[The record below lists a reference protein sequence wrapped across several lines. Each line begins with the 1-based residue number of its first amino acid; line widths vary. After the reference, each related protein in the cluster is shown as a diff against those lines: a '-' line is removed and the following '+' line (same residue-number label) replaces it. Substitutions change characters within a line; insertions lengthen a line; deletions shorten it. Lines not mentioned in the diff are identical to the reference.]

1 MKKFLMLLISFFMF
15 ISFTKADY
23 ISCNLQ
29 KAVNNNTEYSKGD
42 TIEVNV
48 ITDFYSEDGILN
60 KADIQI
66 YYNPYVFELL
76 PDYNDESVYIE
87 DGYKIT
93 NFNTYSSIIDFSIQ
107 NVTGKNM
114 YVNGGDI
121 LISKLKFKVKDTAPN
136 GYASIELI
144 GNNSNF
150 YVKGDNESFPCNN
163 SKLYYNIVDNAKINI
178 DSTLSGIFLYTD
190 KEIFIDMKPNVTT
203 YNIDVDYKNVTYY
216 PYCSSSECE
225 FTFNPKNADESSHV
239 LKEGK
244 NVIKIINDVD
254 GVKTTYTLNINYAK
268 KTEDVQYKFPSLKRL
283 TVENFKFLEE
293 FKESVYTYHLVVPST
308 VDSLLIDY
316 DADNDVNVEIVGN
329 ENFVT
334 GENIVRIKT
343 NNDYDEGNYYIVV
356 TKTEKEEDTKIPD
369 IKEDDE
375 KKDEVVKK
383 TNNKY
388 ILIGLFSILIVLSYI
403 LYDIFYNRKKKLK
416 EESITDDVG
425 TNEETDNEENDVDE
439 TNDKE

>member
-29 KAVNNNTEYSKGD
+29 KGVNNNTEYSKGD

-48 ITDFYSEDGILN
+48 ITDFYSEYGILD
-60 KADIQI
+60 KANIQI

-76 PDYNDESVYIE
+76 PAYNDENVYIE

-107 NVTGKNM
+107 NITGKNM
-114 YVNGGDI
+114 YVNGGNI
-121 LISKLKFKVKDTAPN
+121 LISKLKFKVKDSAPN
-136 GYASIELI
+136 GRASIELI
-144 GNNSNF
+144 GENSEF
-150 YVKGDNESFPCNN
+150 YVKSSEEEFPCNN
-163 SKLYYNIVDNAKINI
+163 SKLYYNIVGNAKINI
-178 DSTLSGIFLYTD
+178 DSTLSGMSLYTD
-190 KEIFIDMKPNVTT
+190 KEIFIDIKPNVTT
-203 YNIDVDYKNVTYY
+203 YSIDTHQESISFY

-225 FTFNPKNADESSHV
+225 TTFNPTNAEANYK

-244 NVIKIINDVD
+244 NVIQIINDVD

-268 KTEDVQYKFPSLKRL
+268 KTEDVQYKFPSLKKL

-293 FKESVYTYHLVVPST
+293 FKEDVYTYHLVVPST

-316 DADNDVNVEIVGN
+316 DADNDVNVEIIGN

-356 TKTEKEEDTKIPD
+356 NKTEKEEDSKLPVIDEPTNDD
-369 IKEDDE
+369 IKET
-375 KKDEVVKK
+375 KN

-388 ILIGLFSILIVLSYI
+388 ILIGVFSILIVVSYI
-403 LYDIFYNRKKKLK
+403 LYDIYNNKKKSQ
-416 EESITDDVG
+416 EENNDEIKNDTEENN
-425 TNEETDNEENDVDE
+425 TNESNNNEE
-439 TNDKE
+439 

>member
-29 KAVNNNTEYSKGD
+29 KGVNNNTEYSKGD

-48 ITDFYSEDGILN
+48 ITDFYSEDGILD

-76 PDYNDESVYIE
+76 PAYNDENVYIE

-107 NVTGKNM
+107 NITGKNM
-114 YVNGGDI
+114 YVNGGNI
-121 LISKLKFKVKDTAPN
+121 LISKLKFKVKDSAPN
-136 GYASIELI
+136 GRASIELI
-144 GNNSNF
+144 GDNSEF
-150 YVKGDNESFPCNN
+150 YVKSSEEEFPCNN
-163 SKLYYNIVDNAKINI
+163 SKLYYNIVGNAKINI
-178 DSTLSGIFLYTD
+178 DSTLSGMFLYTD
-190 KEIFIDMKPNVTT
+190 KEIFIDIKPNVTT
-203 YNIDVDYKNVTYY
+203 YSIDTHQETISFY

-225 FTFNPKNADESSHV
+225 TTFNPTNAEANYK

-244 NVIKIINDVD
+244 NVIQIINDVD

-268 KTEDVQYKFPSLKRL
+268 KTEDVQYKFPSLKKL

-293 FKESVYTYHLVVPST
+293 FKEDVYTYHLVVPST

-316 DADNDVNVEIVGN
+316 DADNDVNVEIIGN

-356 TKTEKEEDTKIPD
+356 TKTEKEEDSKLPVIDEPTNDD
-369 IKEDDE
+369 IKET
-375 KKDEVVKK
+375 KN

-388 ILIGLFSILIVLSYI
+388 ILIGVFSILIVVSYI
-403 LYDIFYNRKKKLK
+403 LYDIYNNKKKSQ
-416 EESITDDVG
+416 EENNDKIKNDTEENN
-425 TNEETDNEENDVDE
+425 TNESNNNEE
-439 TNDKE
+439 

>member
-29 KAVNNNTEYSKGD
+29 KGVNNNTEYSKGD

-48 ITDFYSEDGILN
+48 ITDFYSEYGILD
-60 KADIQI
+60 KANIQI
-66 YYNPYVFELL
+66 YYNPYVFDLL
-76 PDYNDESVYIE
+76 PAYNDENVYIE

-107 NVTGKNM
+107 NITGKNM
-114 YVNGGDI
+114 YVNGGNI
-121 LISKLKFKVKDTAPN
+121 LISKLKFKVKDSAPN
-136 GYASIELI
+136 GRASIELI
-144 GNNSNF
+144 GDNSEF
-150 YVKGDNESFPCNN
+150 YVKSSEEEFPCNN
-163 SKLYYNIVDNAKINI
+163 SKLYYNIVGNAKINI
-178 DSTLSGIFLYTD
+178 DSTLSGMFLYTD
-190 KEIFIDMKPNVTT
+190 KEIFIDIKPNVTT
-203 YNIDVDYKNVTYY
+203 YSIDTHQETISFY

-225 FTFNPKNADESSHV
+225 TTFNPTNAEV
-239 LKEGK
+239 NYKLKEGK
-244 NVIKIINDVD
+244 NVIQIINDVD
-254 GVKTTYTLNINYAK
+254 GAKTTYTLNINYAK
-268 KTEDVQYKFPSLKRL
+268 KTEDVQYKFPSLKKL

-293 FKESVYTYHLVVPST
+293 FKEDVYTYHLVVPST

-316 DADNDVNVEIVGN
+316 DADNDVNVEIIGN

-356 TKTEKEEDTKIPD
+356 NKTEKEEDSKLPVIDEPTNDD
-369 IKEDDE
+369 IKET
-375 KKDEVVKK
+375 KN

-388 ILIGLFSILIVLSYI
+388 ILIGVFSILIVVSYI
-403 LYDIFYNRKKKLK
+403 LYDIYNNKKKSQ
-416 EESITDDVG
+416 EENNDEIKNDTEENN
-425 TNEETDNEENDVDE
+425 TNESNNNEE
-439 TNDKE
+439 

>member
-15 ISFTKADY
+15 ISLTKADY
-23 ISCNLQ
+23 VSCNLQ
-29 KAVNNNTEYSKGD
+29 KGVNNNTEYSKGD
-42 TIEVNV
+42 TVEVNV

-76 PDYNDESVYIE
+76 PAYNDESVYIE

-114 YVNGGDI
+114 YVNGGNI
-121 LISKLKFKVKDTAPN
+121 LISKLKFKVKDTAPS

-144 GNNSNF
+144 GNNSEF
-150 YVKGDNESFPCNN
+150 YVKNSEEEFPCNN
-163 SKLYYNIVDNAKINI
+163 SKLYYNIVDNAKVNI

-203 YNIDVDYKNVTYY
+203 YNIDVDYENVTYY
-216 PYCSSSECE
+216 PFCSSSECE

-316 DADNDVNVEIVGN
+316 DADNDVNVKIIGN
-329 ENFVT
+329 ENFKT
-334 GENIVRIKT
+334 GENIVRIST
-343 NNDYDEGNYYIVV
+343 ENDLGEQSYYIFV
-356 TKTEKEEDTKIPD
+356 TKAEKEDDSKLPVIDEPKDDD
-369 IKEDDE
+369 IKET
-375 KKDEVVKK
+375 KN

-388 ILIGLFSILIVLSYI
+388 ILIGVFSILIVVSYI
-403 LYDIFYNRKKKLK
+403 LYDIYNNKKKLQEK
-416 EESITDDVG
+416 NNEEIKNDTEENN
-425 TNEETDNEENDVDE
+425 TNESNNSEE
-439 TNDKE
+439 

>member
-1 MKKFLMLLISFFMF
+1 MF

-29 KAVNNNTEYSKGD
+29 KGVNNNTEYSKGD

-48 ITDFYSEDGILN
+48 ITDFYSEDGILD
-60 KADIQI
+60 KANVQI

-76 PDYNDESVYIE
+76 PAYNDENVYIE

-107 NVTGKNM
+107 NITGKNM
-114 YVNGGDI
+114 YVNGGNI
-121 LISKLKFKVKDTAPN
+121 LISKLKFKVKDSAPN
-136 GYASIELI
+136 GRASIELI
-144 GNNSNF
+144 GDNSEF
-150 YVKGDNESFPCNN
+150 YVKSSEEEFPCNN
-163 SKLYYNIVDNAKINI
+163 SKLYYNIVGNAKINI
-178 DSTLSGIFLYTD
+178 DSTLSGMSLYTD

-203 YNIDVDYKNVTYY
+203 YSIDTHQESISFY

-225 FTFNPKNADESSHV
+225 TTFNPTNAEV
-239 LKEGK
+239 NYKLKEGK
-244 NVIKIINDVD
+244 NVIQIINDVD
-254 GVKTTYTLNINYAK
+254 GAKTTYTLNINYAK
-268 KTEDVQYKFPSLKRL
+268 KTEDVQYKFPSLKKL

-293 FKESVYTYHLVVPST
+293 FKEDVYTYHLVVPST

-316 DADNDVNVEIVGN
+316 DADNDVNVEIIGN

-356 TKTEKEEDTKIPD
+356 NKTEKEDDSKLPVIDEPTNDD
-369 IKEDDE
+369 IKET
-375 KKDEVVKK
+375 KN

-388 ILIGLFSILIVLSYI
+388 ILIGVFSILIVVSYI
-403 LYDIFYNRKKKLK
+403 LYDIYNNKKKSQ
-416 EESITDDVG
+416 EENNDEIKNDTEENN
-425 TNEETDNEENDVDE
+425 TNESNNNEE
-439 TNDKE
+439 

>member
-29 KAVNNNTEYSKGD
+29 KGVNNNTEYSKGD

-48 ITDFYSEDGILN
+48 ITDFYSEDGILD
-60 KADIQI
+60 KANVQI

-76 PDYNDESVYIE
+76 PAYNDENVYIE

-107 NVTGKNM
+107 NITGKNM
-114 YVNGGDI
+114 YVNGGNI
-121 LISKLKFKVKDTAPN
+121 LISKLKFKVKDSAPN
-136 GYASIELI
+136 GQTSIELI
-144 GNNSNF
+144 GDNSEF
-150 YVKGDNESFPCNN
+150 YVKSSEEEFPCNN
-163 SKLYYNIVDNAKINI
+163 SKLYYNIVGNAKINI
-178 DSTLSGIFLYTD
+178 DSTLSGMSLYTD
-190 KEIFIDMKPNVTT
+190 KEIFIDIKPNVTT
-203 YNIDVDYKNVTYY
+203 YSNDTHQESISFY

-225 FTFNPKNADESSHV
+225 TTFNPTNAEV
-239 LKEGK
+239 NYKLKEGK
-244 NVIKIINDVD
+244 NVIQIINDVD
-254 GVKTTYTLNINYAK
+254 GAKTTYTLNINYAK
-268 KTEDVQYKFPSLKRL
+268 KTEDVQYKFPSLKKL

-293 FKESVYTYHLVVPST
+293 FKEDVYTYHLVVPST

-316 DADNDVNVEIVGN
+316 DADNDVNVEIIGN

-343 NNDYDEGNYYIVV
+343 NNDYDEGNYYIFV
-356 TKTEKEEDTKIPD
+356 TKAEKEEDSKLPVIDEPTDDD
-369 IKEDDE
+369 IKET
-375 KKDEVVKK
+375 KN

-388 ILIGLFSILIVLSYI
+388 ILIGVFSILIVVSYI
-403 LYDIFYNRKKKLK
+403 LYDIYNNKKKSQ
-416 EESITDDVG
+416 EENNDEIKNDTEENN
-425 TNEETDNEENDVDE
+425 TNESNNNEE
-439 TNDKE
+439 

>member
-1 MKKFLMLLISFFMF
+1 MF
-15 ISFTKADY
+15 ISFTKADHV
-23 ISCNLQ
+23 SCNLQ
-29 KAVNNNTEYSKGD
+29 KGVNNNTEYSKGD

-48 ITDFYSEDGILN
+48 ITDFYSEDGILD
-60 KADIQI
+60 KANVQI

-76 PDYNDESVYIE
+76 PDSNDESVYIE

-203 YNIDVDYKNVTYY
+203 YNIDVDYKNITYY

-244 NVIKIINDVD
+244 NVIKIINDVY

-316 DADNDVNVEIVGN
+316 DADNDVNVEIIGN

-343 NNDYDEGNYYIVV
+343 NNDNDEGNYYIVV

-369 IKEDDE
+369 IKEDDK

-403 LYDIFYNRKKKLK
+403 LYDIFYSRKKKLK
-416 EESITDDVG
+416 EESTTDDVS
-425 TNEETDNEENDVDE
+425 TNEDTDNEENDVDE

>member
-1 MKKFLMLLISFFMF
+1 MF

-29 KAVNNNTEYSKGD
+29 KEVNNNTEYSKGD

-48 ITDFYSEDGILN
+48 ITDFYSEDGILD
-60 KADIQI
+60 KANVQI

-76 PDYNDESVYIE
+76 PAYNDENVYIE

-107 NVTGKNM
+107 NITGKNM
-114 YVNGGDI
+114 YVNGGNI
-121 LISKLKFKVKDTAPN
+121 LISKLKFKVKDSAPN
-136 GYASIELI
+136 GRASIELI
-144 GNNSNF
+144 GENSEF
-150 YVKGDNESFPCNN
+150 YVKSSEEEFPCNN
-163 SKLYYNIVDNAKINI
+163 SKLYYNIVGNAKINI
-178 DSTLSGIFLYTD
+178 DSTLSGMFLYTD
-190 KEIFIDMKPNVTT
+190 KEIFIDIKPNVTT
-203 YNIDVDYKNVTYY
+203 YSIDTHQESISFY

-225 FTFNPKNADESSHV
+225 TTFNPTNAEV
-239 LKEGK
+239 NYKLKEGK
-244 NVIKIINDVD
+244 NIIQIINDVD
-254 GVKTTYTLNINYAK
+254 GAKTTYTLNINYAK
-268 KTEDVQYKFPSLKRL
+268 KTEDVQYKFPSLKKL

-293 FKESVYTYHLVVPST
+293 FKEDVYTYHLVVPST

-316 DADNDVNVEIVGN
+316 DADNDVNVEIIGN

-356 TKTEKEEDTKIPD
+356 TKTEKEEDSKLPVIDEPTDDD
-369 IKEDDE
+369 IKET
-375 KKDEVVKK
+375 KN

-388 ILIGLFSILIVLSYI
+388 ILIGVFSILIVVSYI
-403 LYDIFYNRKKKLK
+403 LYDIYNNKKKSQ
-416 EESITDDVG
+416 EENNDEIKNDTEENN
-425 TNEETDNEENDVDE
+425 TNESNNNEE
-439 TNDKE
+439 

>member
-1 MKKFLMLLISFFMF
+1 MF

-29 KAVNNNTEYSKGD
+29 KGVNNNTEYSKGD

-48 ITDFYSEDGILN
+48 ITDFYSEDGILD
-60 KADIQI
+60 KANIQI

-76 PDYNDESVYIE
+76 PAYNDENVYIE

-107 NVTGKNM
+107 NITGKNM
-114 YVNGGDI
+114 YVNGGNI
-121 LISKLKFKVKDTAPN
+121 LISKLKFKVKDSAPN
-136 GYASIELI
+136 GRASIELI
-144 GNNSNF
+144 GDNSEF
-150 YVKGDNESFPCNN
+150 YVKSSEEEFPCNN
-163 SKLYYNIVDNAKINI
+163 SKLYYNIVGNAKINI
-178 DSTLSGIFLYTD
+178 DSTLSGMSLYTD
-190 KEIFIDMKPNVTT
+190 KEIFIDIKPNVTT
-203 YNIDVDYKNVTYY
+203 YSIDTHQESISFY

-225 FTFNPKNADESSHV
+225 TTFNPTNAEV
-239 LKEGK
+239 NYKLKEGK
-244 NVIKIINDVD
+244 NVIQIINDVD
-254 GVKTTYTLNINYAK
+254 GAKTTYTLNINYAK
-268 KTEDVQYKFPSLKRL
+268 KTEDVQYKFPSLKKL

-293 FKESVYTYHLVVPST
+293 FKEDVYTYHLVVPST

-316 DADNDVNVEIVGN
+316 DADNDVNVEIIGN

-356 TKTEKEEDTKIPD
+356 TKTEKEEDTKIPVIDEPTNDD
-369 IKEDDE
+369 IKET
-375 KKDEVVKK
+375 KN

-388 ILIGLFSILIVLSYI
+388 ILIGVFSILIVVSYI
-403 LYDIFYNRKKKLK
+403 LYDIYNNKKKSQ
-416 EESITDDVG
+416 EENNDEIKNDTEENN
-425 TNEETDNEENDVDE
+425 TNESNNNEE
-439 TNDKE
+439 

>member
-1 MKKFLMLLISFFMF
+1 MF

-29 KAVNNNTEYSKGD
+29 KGVNNNTEYSKGD

-48 ITDFYSEDGILN
+48 ITDFYSEDGILD
-60 KADIQI
+60 KANVQI

-76 PDYNDESVYIE
+76 PAYNDENVYIE

-107 NVTGKNM
+107 NITGKNM
-114 YVNGGDI
+114 YVNGGNI
-121 LISKLKFKVKDTAPN
+121 LISKLKFKVKDSAPN
-136 GYASIELI
+136 GRASIELI
-144 GNNSNF
+144 GENSEF
-150 YVKGDNESFPCNN
+150 YVKSSEEEFPCNN
-163 SKLYYNIVDNAKINI
+163 SKLYYNIVGNAKINI
-178 DSTLSGIFLYTD
+178 DSTLSGMFLYTD
-190 KEIFIDMKPNVTT
+190 KEIFIDIKPNVTT
-203 YNIDVDYKNVTYY
+203 YSIDTHQESISFY

-225 FTFNPKNADESSHV
+225 TTFNPTNAEV
-239 LKEGK
+239 NYKLKEGK
-244 NVIKIINDVD
+244 NVIQIINDVD

-293 FKESVYTYHLVVPST
+293 FKENVYTYHLVVPST

-316 DADNDVNVEIVGN
+316 DADNDVNVEIIGN

-356 TKTEKEEDTKIPD
+356 TKTEKEEDSKLPVIDEPTDDD
-369 IKEDDE
+369 IKET
-375 KKDEVVKK
+375 KN

-388 ILIGLFSILIVLSYI
+388 ILIGVFSILIVVSYI
-403 LYDIFYNRKKKLK
+403 LYDIYNNKKKSQ
-416 EESITDDVG
+416 EENNDEIKNDTEENN
-425 TNEETDNEENDVDE
+425 TNESNNNEE
-439 TNDKE
+439 

>member
-1 MKKFLMLLISFFMF
+1 MKKILMLLISFFMF

-29 KAVNNNTEYSKGD
+29 KVVNNNTEYSKGD

-178 DSTLSGIFLYTD
+178 DSTLS
-190 KEIFIDMKPNVTT
+190 
-203 YNIDVDYKNVTYY
+203 
-216 PYCSSSECE
+216 
-225 FTFNPKNADESSHV
+225 
-239 LKEGK
+239 
-244 NVIKIINDVD
+244 
-254 GVKTTYTLNINYAK
+254 
-268 KTEDVQYKFPSLKRL
+268 
-283 TVENFKFLEE
+283 
-293 FKESVYTYHLVVPST
+293 
-308 VDSLLIDY
+308 
-316 DADNDVNVEIVGN
+316 
-329 ENFVT
+329 
-334 GENIVRIKT
+334 
-343 NNDYDEGNYYIVV
+343 
-356 TKTEKEEDTKIPD
+356 
-369 IKEDDE
+369 
-375 KKDEVVKK
+375 
-383 TNNKY
+383 
-388 ILIGLFSILIVLSYI
+388 
-403 LYDIFYNRKKKLK
+403 
-416 EESITDDVG
+416 
-425 TNEETDNEENDVDE
+425 
-439 TNDKE
+439 

>member
-1 MKKFLMLLISFFMF
+1 MKKFLILLISFFMF

-29 KAVNNNTEYSKGD
+29 KGVNNNTEYSKGD

-48 ITDFYSEDGILN
+48 ITDFYSEDGILD
-60 KADIQI
+60 KANVQI

-76 PDYNDESVYIE
+76 PAYNDENVYIE

-107 NVTGKNM
+107 NITGKNM
-114 YVNGGDI
+114 YVNGGNI
-121 LISKLKFKVKDTAPN
+121 LISKLKFKVKDSAPN
-136 GYASIELI
+136 GRASIELI
-144 GNNSNF
+144 GDNSEF
-150 YVKGDNESFPCNN
+150 YVKSSEEEFPCNN
-163 SKLYYNIVDNAKINI
+163 SKLYYNIVGNAKINI
-178 DSTLSGIFLYTD
+178 DSTLSGMSLYTD

-203 YNIDVDYKNVTYY
+203 YSIDTHQESISFY

-225 FTFNPKNADESSHV
+225 TTFNPTNAEV
-239 LKEGK
+239 NYKLKEGK
-244 NVIKIINDVD
+244 NVIQIINDVD
-254 GVKTTYTLNINYAK
+254 GAKTTYTLNINYAK
-268 KTEDVQYKFPSLKRL
+268 KTEDVQYKFPSLKKL

-293 FKESVYTYHLVVPST
+293 FKEDVYTYHLVVPST

-316 DADNDVNVEIVGN
+316 DADNDVNVEIIGN

-356 TKTEKEEDTKIPD
+356 NKTEKEDDSKLPVIDEPTNDD
-369 IKEDDE
+369 IKET
-375 KKDEVVKK
+375 KN

-388 ILIGLFSILIVLSYI
+388 ILIGVFSILIVVSYI
-403 LYDIFYNRKKKLK
+403 LYDIYNNKKKSQ
-416 EESITDDVG
+416 EENNDEIKNDTEENN
-425 TNEETDNEENDVDE
+425 TNESNNNEE
-439 TNDKE
+439 

>member
-29 KAVNNNTEYSKGD
+29 KGVNNNTEYSKGD

-48 ITDFYSEDGILN
+48 ITDFYSEYGILD
-60 KADIQI
+60 KANVQI

-76 PDYNDESVYIE
+76 PAYNDENVYIE

-107 NVTGKNM
+107 NITGKNM
-114 YVNGGDI
+114 YVNGGNI
-121 LISKLKFKVKDTAPN
+121 LISKLKFKVKDSAPN
-136 GYASIELI
+136 GQTSIELI
-144 GNNSNF
+144 GDNSEF
-150 YVKGDNESFPCNN
+150 YVKSSEEEFPCNN
-163 SKLYYNIVDNAKINI
+163 SKLYYNIVGNAKINI
-178 DSTLSGIFLYTD
+178 DSTLSGMFLYTD
-190 KEIFIDMKPNVTT
+190 KEIFIDIKPNVTT
-203 YNIDVDYKNVTYY
+203 YSNDTHQESISFY

-225 FTFNPKNADESSHV
+225 TTFNPTNAEV
-239 LKEGK
+239 NYKLKEGK
-244 NVIKIINDVD
+244 NVIQIINDVD
-254 GVKTTYTLNINYAK
+254 GAKTTYTLNINYAK
-268 KTEDVQYKFPSLKRL
+268 KTEDVQYKFPSLKKL

-293 FKESVYTYHLVVPST
+293 FKEDVYTYHLVVPST

-316 DADNDVNVEIVGN
+316 DADNDVNVEIIGN

-343 NNDYDEGNYYIVV
+343 NNDYDEGNYYIFV
-356 TKTEKEEDTKIPD
+356 TKAEKEEDSKLPVIDEPTDDD
-369 IKEDDE
+369 IKET
-375 KKDEVVKK
+375 KN

-388 ILIGLFSILIVLSYI
+388 ILIGVFSILIVVSYI
-403 LYDIFYNRKKKLK
+403 LYDIYNNKKKSQ
-416 EESITDDVG
+416 EENNDEIKNDTEENN
-425 TNEETDNEENDVDE
+425 TNESNNNEE
-439 TNDKE
+439 

>member
-29 KAVNNNTEYSKGD
+29 KGVNNNTEYSKGD

-48 ITDFYSEDGILN
+48 ITDFYSEYGILD
-60 KADIQI
+60 KANVQI

-76 PDYNDESVYIE
+76 PVYNDENVYIE

-107 NVTGKNM
+107 NITGKNM
-114 YVNGGDI
+114 YVNGGNI
-121 LISKLKFKVKDTAPN
+121 LISKLKFKVKDSAPN
-136 GYASIELI
+136 GQTSIELI
-144 GNNSNF
+144 GDNSEF
-150 YVKGDNESFPCNN
+150 YVKSSEEEFPCNN
-163 SKLYYNIVDNAKINI
+163 SKLYYNIVGNAKINI
-178 DSTLSGIFLYTD
+178 DSTLSGMSLYTD
-190 KEIFIDMKPNVTT
+190 KEIFIDIKPNVTT
-203 YNIDVDYKNVTYY
+203 YSIDTHQESISFY

-225 FTFNPKNADESSHV
+225 TTFNPTNAEV
-239 LKEGK
+239 NYKLKEGK
-244 NVIKIINDVD
+244 NVIQIINDVD
-254 GVKTTYTLNINYAK
+254 GAKTTYTLNINYAK
-268 KTEDVQYKFPSLKRL
+268 KTEDVQYKFPSLKKL

-293 FKESVYTYHLVVPST
+293 FKEDVYTYHLVVPST

-316 DADNDVNVEIVGN
+316 DADNDVNVEIIGN

-343 NNDYDEGNYYIVV
+343 NNDYDEGNYYIFV
-356 TKTEKEEDTKIPD
+356 TKAEKEEDSKLPVIDEPTDDD
-369 IKEDDE
+369 IKET
-375 KKDEVVKK
+375 KN

-388 ILIGLFSILIVLSYI
+388 ILIGVFSILIVVSYI
-403 LYDIFYNRKKKLK
+403 LYDIYNNKKKSQ
-416 EESITDDVG
+416 EENNDEIKNDTEENN
-425 TNEETDNEENDVDE
+425 TNESNNNEE
-439 TNDKE
+439 

>member
-1 MKKFLMLLISFFMF
+1 MKKILMLLISFFMF

-29 KAVNNNTEYSKGD
+29 KEVNNNTEYSKGD

-48 ITDFYSEDGILN
+48 ITDFYSEDGILD
-60 KADIQI
+60 KASVQI

-76 PDYNDESVYIE
+76 PAYNDENVYIE

-114 YVNGGDI
+114 YVNGGNI
-121 LISKLKFKVKDTAPN
+121 LISKLKFKVKDSAPS
-136 GYASIELI
+136 GQASIELI
-144 GNNSNF
+144 GDNSEF

-163 SKLYYNIVDNAKINI
+163 SKLYYNIIDNAKINI

-190 KEIFIDMKPNVTT
+190 KEMFIDMKPNVTT
-203 YNIDVDYKNVTYY
+203 YNIDVDYEYVTYY

-244 NVIKIINDVD
+244 NVIQIINDVD
-254 GVKTTYTLNINYAK
+254 GVKTTYTLNINYVK
-268 KTEDVQYKFPSLKRL
+268 KTEDVEYKFPSLKKL

-293 FKESVYTYHLVVPST
+293 FKENVYTYHLVVLST

-316 DADNDVNVEIVGN
+316 DADNDVNVEIIGN

-403 LYDIFYNRKKKLK
+403 LYDIFYNKKKKLK
-416 EESITDDVG
+416 EESTTDDVS

>member
-29 KAVNNNTEYSKGD
+29 KEVNNNTEYSKGD

-48 ITDFYSEDGILN
+48 ITDFYSEDGILD
-60 KADIQI
+60 KANVQI

-76 PDYNDESVYIE
+76 PAYNDENVYIE

-107 NVTGKNM
+107 NITGKNM
-114 YVNGGDI
+114 YVNGGNI
-121 LISKLKFKVKDTAPN
+121 LISKLKFKVKDSAPN
-136 GYASIELI
+136 GRASIELI
-144 GNNSNF
+144 GENSEF
-150 YVKGDNESFPCNN
+150 YVKSSEEEFPCNN
-163 SKLYYNIVDNAKINI
+163 SKLYYNIVGNAKINI
-178 DSTLSGIFLYTD
+178 DSTLSGMFLYTD
-190 KEIFIDMKPNVTT
+190 KEIFIDIKPNVTT
-203 YNIDVDYKNVTYY
+203 YSIDTHQESISFY

-225 FTFNPKNADESSHV
+225 TTFNPTNAEV
-239 LKEGK
+239 NYKLKEGK
-244 NVIKIINDVD
+244 NIIQIINDVD
-254 GVKTTYTLNINYAK
+254 GAKTTYTLNINYAK
-268 KTEDVQYKFPSLKRL
+268 KTEDVQYKFPSLKKL

-293 FKESVYTYHLVVPST
+293 FKEDVYTYHLVVPST

-316 DADNDVNVEIVGN
+316 DADNDVNVEIIGN

-356 TKTEKEEDTKIPD
+356 TKTEKEEDSKLPVIDEPTDDD
-369 IKEDDE
+369 IKET
-375 KKDEVVKK
+375 KN

-388 ILIGLFSILIVLSYI
+388 ILIGVFSILIVVSYI
-403 LYDIFYNRKKKLK
+403 LYDIYNNKKKSQ
-416 EESITDDVG
+416 EENNDEIKNDTEENN
-425 TNEETDNEENDVDE
+425 TNESNNNEE
-439 TNDKE
+439 

>member
-1 MKKFLMLLISFFMF
+1 MKKILMLLISFFMF
-15 ISFTKADY
+15 ISFTKADHV
-23 ISCNLQ
+23 SCNLQ
-29 KAVNNNTEYSKGD
+29 KGVNNNTEYSKGD

-48 ITDFYSEDGILN
+48 ITDFYSEDGILD
-60 KADIQI
+60 KANVQI

-76 PDYNDESVYIE
+76 PDSNDESVYIE

-203 YNIDVDYKNVTYY
+203 YNIDVDYKNITYY

-244 NVIKIINDVD
+244 NVIKIINDVY

-316 DADNDVNVEIVGN
+316 DADNDVNVEIIGN

-343 NNDYDEGNYYIVV
+343 NNDNDEGNYYIVV

-369 IKEDDE
+369 IKEDDK

-403 LYDIFYNRKKKLK
+403 LYDIFYSRKKKLK
-416 EESITDDVG
+416 EESTTDDVS
-425 TNEETDNEENDVDE
+425 TNEDTDNEENDVDE

>member
-1 MKKFLMLLISFFMF
+1 MKKFLILLISFFMF

-29 KAVNNNTEYSKGD
+29 KGVNNNTEYSKGD

-48 ITDFYSEDGILN
+48 ITDFYSEDGILD

-76 PDYNDESVYIE
+76 PAYNDENVYIE

-107 NVTGKNM
+107 NITGKNM
-114 YVNGGDI
+114 YVNGGNI
-121 LISKLKFKVKDTAPN
+121 LISKLKFKVKDSAPN
-136 GYASIELI
+136 GRASIELI
-144 GNNSNF
+144 GDNSEF
-150 YVKGDNESFPCNN
+150 YVKSSEEEFPCNN
-163 SKLYYNIVDNAKINI
+163 SKLYYNIVGNAKINI
-178 DSTLSGIFLYTD
+178 DSTLSGMFLYTD
-190 KEIFIDMKPNVTT
+190 KEIFIDIKPNVTT
-203 YNIDVDYKNVTYY
+203 YSIDTHQETISFY

-225 FTFNPKNADESSHV
+225 TTFNPTNAEANYK

-244 NVIKIINDVD
+244 NVIQIINDVD
-254 GVKTTYTLNINYAK
+254 GAKTTYTLNINYAK
-268 KTEDVQYKFPSLKRL
+268 KTEDVQYKFPSLKKL

-293 FKESVYTYHLVVPST
+293 FKEDVYTYHLVVPST

-316 DADNDVNVEIVGN
+316 DADNDVNVEIIGN

-343 NNDYDEGNYYIVV
+343 NNDYDEGNYYIFV
-356 TKTEKEEDTKIPD
+356 TKAEKEEDSKLPVIDEPTDDD
-369 IKEDDE
+369 IKET
-375 KKDEVVKK
+375 KN

-388 ILIGLFSILIVLSYI
+388 ILIGVFSILIVVSYI
-403 LYDIFYNRKKKLK
+403 LYDIYNNKKKSQ
-416 EESITDDVG
+416 EENNDKIKNDTEENN
-425 TNEETDNEENDVDE
+425 TNESNNNEE
-439 TNDKE
+439 

>member
-29 KAVNNNTEYSKGD
+29 KGVNNNTEYSKGD

-48 ITDFYSEDGILN
+48 ITDFYSEDGILD
-60 KADIQI
+60 KANIQI
-66 YYNPYVFELL
+66 YYNPYVFDLL
-76 PDYNDESVYIE
+76 PVYNDENVYIE

-107 NVTGKNM
+107 NITGKNM
-114 YVNGGDI
+114 YVNGGNI
-121 LISKLKFKVKDTAPN
+121 LISKLKFKVKDSAPN
-136 GYASIELI
+136 GQTSIELI
-144 GNNSNF
+144 GDNSEF
-150 YVKGDNESFPCNN
+150 YVKSSEEEFPCNN
-163 SKLYYNIVDNAKINI
+163 SKLYYNIVGNAKINI
-178 DSTLSGIFLYTD
+178 DSTLSGMSLYTD

-203 YNIDVDYKNVTYY
+203 YSIDTHQESISFY

-225 FTFNPKNADESSHV
+225 TTFNPTNAEANYK

-244 NVIKIINDVD
+244 NVIQIINDVD
-254 GVKTTYTLNINYAK
+254 GAKTTYTLNINYAK
-268 KTEDVQYKFPSLKRL
+268 KTEDVQYKFPSLKKL

-293 FKESVYTYHLVVPST
+293 FKEDVYTYHLVVPST

-316 DADNDVNVEIVGN
+316 DADNDVNVEIIGN

-356 TKTEKEEDTKIPD
+356 NKTEKEEDSKLPVIDEPTNDD
-369 IKEDDE
+369 IKET
-375 KKDEVVKK
+375 KN

-388 ILIGLFSILIVLSYI
+388 ILIGVFSILIVVSYI
-403 LYDIFYNRKKKLK
+403 LYDIYNNKKKSQ
-416 EESITDDVG
+416 EENNDEIKNDTEENN
-425 TNEETDNEENDVDE
+425 TNESNNNEE
-439 TNDKE
+439 

>member
-29 KAVNNNTEYSKGD
+29 KGVNNNTEYSKGD

-48 ITDFYSEDGILN
+48 ITDFYSEDGILD
-60 KADIQI
+60 KANVQI

-76 PDYNDESVYIE
+76 QAYNDENVYIE

-107 NVTGKNM
+107 NITGKNM
-114 YVNGGDI
+114 YVNGGNI
-121 LISKLKFKVKDTAPN
+121 LISKLKFKVKDSAPN
-136 GYASIELI
+136 GQTSIELI
-144 GNNSNF
+144 GENSEF
-150 YVKGDNESFPCNN
+150 YVKSSEEEFPCNN
-163 SKLYYNIVDNAKINI
+163 SKLYYNIVGNAKINI
-178 DSTLSGIFLYTD
+178 DSTLSGMSLYTD
-190 KEIFIDMKPNVTT
+190 KEIFIDIKPNVTT
-203 YNIDVDYKNVTYY
+203 YSIDTHQESISFY

-225 FTFNPKNADESSHV
+225 TTFNPTNAEANYK

-244 NVIKIINDVD
+244 NVIQIINDVD
-254 GVKTTYTLNINYAK
+254 GAKTTYTLNINYAK
-268 KTEDVQYKFPSLKRL
+268 KTEDIQYKFPSLKKL

-293 FKESVYTYHLVVPST
+293 FKEDVYTYHLVVPST

-316 DADNDVNVEIVGN
+316 DADNDVNVEIIGN

-343 NNDYDEGNYYIVV
+343 NNDYDEGNYYIFV
-356 TKTEKEEDTKIPD
+356 TKAEKEEDSKLPVIDEPTDDD
-369 IKEDDE
+369 IKET
-375 KKDEVVKK
+375 KN

-388 ILIGLFSILIVLSYI
+388 ILIGVFSILIVVSYI
-403 LYDIFYNRKKKLK
+403 LYDIYNNKKKSQ
-416 EESITDDVG
+416 EENNDKIKNDTEENN
-425 TNEETDNEENDVDE
+425 TNESNNNEE
-439 TNDKE
+439 

>member
-29 KAVNNNTEYSKGD
+29 KGVNNNTEYSKGD

-48 ITDFYSEDGILN
+48 ITDFYSEDGILD
-60 KADIQI
+60 KANVQI

-76 PDYNDESVYIE
+76 PAYNDENVYIE

-107 NVTGKNM
+107 NITGKNM
-114 YVNGGDI
+114 YVNGGNI
-121 LISKLKFKVKDTAPN
+121 LISKLKFKVKDSAPN
-136 GYASIELI
+136 GRASIELI
-144 GNNSNF
+144 GENSEF
-150 YVKGDNESFPCNN
+150 YVKSSEEEFPCNN
-163 SKLYYNIVDNAKINI
+163 SKLYYNIVGNAKINI
-178 DSTLSGIFLYTD
+178 DSTLSGMFLYTD
-190 KEIFIDMKPNVTT
+190 KEIFIDIKPNVTT
-203 YNIDVDYKNVTYY
+203 YSIDTHQESISFY

-225 FTFNPKNADESSHV
+225 TTFNPTNAEV
-239 LKEGK
+239 NYKLKEGK
-244 NVIKIINDVD
+244 NVIQIINDVD

-268 KTEDVQYKFPSLKRL
+268 KTEDVQYKFPSLKKL

-293 FKESVYTYHLVVPST
+293 FKEDVYTYHLVVPST

-316 DADNDVNVEIVGN
+316 DADNDVNVEIIGN

-356 TKTEKEEDTKIPD
+356 TKTEKEEDSKLPVIDEPTDDD
-369 IKEDDE
+369 IKET
-375 KKDEVVKK
+375 KN

-388 ILIGLFSILIVLSYI
+388 ILIGVFSILIVVSYI
-403 LYDIFYNRKKKLK
+403 LYDIYNNKKKSQ
-416 EESITDDVG
+416 EENNDEIKNDTEENN
-425 TNEETDNEENDVDE
+425 TNESNNNEE
-439 TNDKE
+439 

>member
-29 KAVNNNTEYSKGD
+29 KGVNNNTEYSKGD

-48 ITDFYSEDGILN
+48 ITDFYSEYGILD
-60 KADIQI
+60 KANVQI

-76 PDYNDESVYIE
+76 PVYNDENVYIE

-107 NVTGKNM
+107 NITGKNM
-114 YVNGGDI
+114 YVNGGNI
-121 LISKLKFKVKDTAPN
+121 LISKLKFKVKDSAPN
-136 GYASIELI
+136 GRASIELI
-144 GNNSNF
+144 GDNSEF
-150 YVKGDNESFPCNN
+150 YVKSSEEEFPCNN
-163 SKLYYNIVDNAKINI
+163 SKLYYNIVSNAKINI
-178 DSTLSGIFLYTD
+178 DSTLSGMFLYTD
-190 KEIFIDMKPNVTT
+190 KEIFIDIKPNVTT
-203 YNIDVDYKNVTYY
+203 YSIDTHQETISFY

-225 FTFNPKNADESSHV
+225 TTFNPTNAEANYK

-244 NVIKIINDVD
+244 NVIQIINDVD
-254 GVKTTYTLNINYAK
+254 GAKTTYTLNINYAK
-268 KTEDVQYKFPSLKRL
+268 KTEDIQYKFPSLKKL

-293 FKESVYTYHLVVPST
+293 FKEDVYTYHLVVPST

-316 DADNDVNVEIVGN
+316 DADNDVNVEIIGN

-356 TKTEKEEDTKIPD
+356 NKTEKEEDSKLPVIDEPTNDD
-369 IKEDDE
+369 IKET
-375 KKDEVVKK
+375 KN

-388 ILIGLFSILIVLSYI
+388 ILIGVFSILIVVSYI
-403 LYDIFYNRKKKLK
+403 LYDIYNNKKKSQ
-416 EESITDDVG
+416 EENNDEIKNDTEENN
-425 TNEETDNEENDVDE
+425 TNESNNNEE
-439 TNDKE
+439 

>member
-29 KAVNNNTEYSKGD
+29 KEVNNNTEYSKGD

-48 ITDFYSEDGILN
+48 ITDFYSEDGILD
-60 KADIQI
+60 KANVQL

-114 YVNGGDI
+114 YLNGGNI

-150 YVKGDNESFPCNN
+150 YVKGDNESFSCNN
-163 SKLYYNIVDNAKINI
+163 SKLYYNIVDNAKLNI

-190 KEIFIDMKPNVTT
+190 KEMFIDMKPNVTT
-203 YNIDVDYKNVTYY
+203 YNIDVDYEYVTYY

-225 FTFNPKNADESSHV
+225 FTFNPKNADESSYK

-244 NVIKIINDVD
+244 NVIQIINDVD
-254 GVKTTYTLNINYAK
+254 SVKTTYTLNINYAK
-268 KTEDVQYKFPSLKRL
+268 KTEDVEYKFPSLKKL

-293 FKESVYTYHLVVPST
+293 FKENVYTYHLVVPST

-316 DADNDVNVEIVGN
+316 DADNDVNVEIIGN

-403 LYDIFYNRKKKLK
+403 LYDIFYSRKKKLK
-416 EESITDDVG
+416 EESTTDDVS

-439 TNDKE
+439 INDKE

>member
-29 KAVNNNTEYSKGD
+29 KGVNNNTEYSKGD

-48 ITDFYSEDGILN
+48 ITDFYSEYGILD
-60 KADIQI
+60 KANIQI

-76 PDYNDESVYIE
+76 PAYNDENVYIE

-107 NVTGKNM
+107 NITGKNM
-114 YVNGGDI
+114 YVNGGNI
-121 LISKLKFKVKDTAPN
+121 LISKLKFKVKDSAPN
-136 GYASIELI
+136 GRASIELI
-144 GNNSNF
+144 GENSEF
-150 YVKGDNESFPCNN
+150 YVKSSEEEFPCNN
-163 SKLYYNIVDNAKINI
+163 SKLYYNIVGNAKINI
-178 DSTLSGIFLYTD
+178 DSTLSGMSLYTD
-190 KEIFIDMKPNVTT
+190 KEIFIDIKPNVTT
-203 YNIDVDYKNVTYY
+203 YSIDTHQESISFY

-225 FTFNPKNADESSHV
+225 TTFNPTNAEV
-239 LKEGK
+239 NYKLKEGK
-244 NVIKIINDVD
+244 NVIQIINDVD
-254 GVKTTYTLNINYAK
+254 GAKTTYTLNINYAK
-268 KTEDVQYKFPSLKRL
+268 KTEDVQYKFPSLKKL

-293 FKESVYTYHLVVPST
+293 FKEDVYTYHLVVPST

-316 DADNDVNVEIVGN
+316 DADNDVNVEIIGN

-356 TKTEKEEDTKIPD
+356 NKTEKEEDSKLPVIDEPTNDD
-369 IKEDDE
+369 IKET
-375 KKDEVVKK
+375 KN

-388 ILIGLFSILIVLSYI
+388 ILIGVFSILIVVSYI
-403 LYDIFYNRKKKLK
+403 LYDIYNNKKKSQ
-416 EESITDDVG
+416 EENNDEIKNDTEENN
-425 TNEETDNEENDVDE
+425 TNESNNNEE
-439 TNDKE
+439 

>member
-29 KAVNNNTEYSKGD
+29 KGVNNNTEYSKGD

-48 ITDFYSEDGILN
+48 ITDFYSEDGILD
-60 KADIQI
+60 KANVQI

-76 PDYNDESVYIE
+76 PAYNDENVYIE

-107 NVTGKNM
+107 NITGKNM
-114 YVNGGDI
+114 YVNGGNI
-121 LISKLKFKVKDTAPN
+121 LISKLKFKVKDSAPN
-136 GYASIELI
+136 GRASIELI
-144 GNNSNF
+144 GDNSEF
-150 YVKGDNESFPCNN
+150 YVKSSEEEFPCNN
-163 SKLYYNIVDNAKINI
+163 SKLYYNIVGNAKINI
-178 DSTLSGIFLYTD
+178 DSTLSGMSLYTD

-203 YNIDVDYKNVTYY
+203 YSIDTHQESISFY

-225 FTFNPKNADESSHV
+225 TTFNPTNAEV
-239 LKEGK
+239 NYKLKEGK
-244 NVIKIINDVD
+244 NVIQIINDVD
-254 GVKTTYTLNINYAK
+254 GAKTTYTLNINYAK
-268 KTEDVQYKFPSLKRL
+268 KTGDVQYKFPSLKKL

-293 FKESVYTYHLVVPST
+293 FKEDVYTYHLVVPST

-316 DADNDVNVEIVGN
+316 DADNDVNVEIIGN

-343 NNDYDEGNYYIVV
+343 NNDYDEGNYYIFV
-356 TKTEKEEDTKIPD
+356 TKAEKEEDSKLPVIDEPTNDD
-369 IKEDDE
+369 IKET
-375 KKDEVVKK
+375 KN

-388 ILIGLFSILIVLSYI
+388 ILIGVFSILIVVSYI
-403 LYDIFYNRKKKLK
+403 LYDIYNNKKKSQ
-416 EESITDDVG
+416 EENNDEIKNDTEENN
-425 TNEETDNEENDVDE
+425 TNESNNNEE
-439 TNDKE
+439 

>member
-1 MKKFLMLLISFFMF
+1 MKKILMLLISFFMF

-29 KAVNNNTEYSKGD
+29 KEVNNNTEYSRGD

-60 KADIQI
+60 KANVQL

-76 PDYNDESVYIE
+76 SDYNDESVYIE

-114 YVNGGDI
+114 YLNGGNI

-150 YVKGDNESFPCNN
+150 YVKGDNESFSCNN
-163 SKLYYNIVDNAKINI
+163 SKLYYNIVDNAKLNI

-190 KEIFIDMKPNVTT
+190 KEMFIDMKPNVTT
-203 YNIDVDYKNVTYY
+203 YNIDVDYEYVTYY

-225 FTFNPKNADESSHV
+225 FTFNPKNADESSYK

-244 NVIKIINDVD
+244 NVTQIINDVD
-254 GVKTTYTLNINYAK
+254 GVKTTYTLNINYSK
-268 KTEDVQYKFPSLKRL
+268 KTEDVQYKFPSLKKL

-316 DADNDVNVEIVGN
+316 DADNDVNVEIIGN

-403 LYDIFYNRKKKLK
+403 LYDIFYSRKKKLK
-416 EESITDDVG
+416 EESTTHDVS
-425 TNEETDNEENDVDE
+425 TNEENDVDE

>member
-1 MKKFLMLLISFFMF
+1 MKKILMLLISFFMF
-15 ISFTKADY
+15 ISFTRADY

-29 KAVNNNTEYSKGD
+29 KGVNNNTEYSKGD

-76 PDYNDESVYIE
+76 PAYNDESVYIE

-114 YVNGGDI
+114 YVNGGNI
-121 LISKLKFKVKDTAPN
+121 LISKLKFKVKDTAPS

-203 YNIDVDYKNVTYY
+203 YNIDVDYENVTYY
-216 PYCSSSECE
+216 PFCSSSECE
-225 FTFNPKNADESSHV
+225 FTFNPKNADESSRV

-244 NVIKIINDVD
+244 NVIQIINDVD
-254 GVKTTYTLNINYAK
+254 GTKTTYTLNINYAK

-316 DADNDVNVEIVGN
+316 DADNDVNVEIIGN
-329 ENFVT
+329 ENFIT

-369 IKEDDE
+369 IKEDDD

-403 LYDIFYNRKKKLK
+403 LYDIFYSRKKKLK
-416 EESITDDVG
+416 EESTTDDVS
-425 TNEETDNEENDVDE
+425 TNEENDVDE

>member
-29 KAVNNNTEYSKGD
+29 KGVNNNTEYSKGD

-48 ITDFYSEDGILN
+48 ITDFYSEDGILD
-60 KADIQI
+60 KANVQI

-76 PDYNDESVYIE
+76 PAYNDENVYIE

-107 NVTGKNM
+107 NITGKNM
-114 YVNGGDI
+114 YVNGGNI
-121 LISKLKFKVKDTAPN
+121 LISKLKFKVKDSAPN
-136 GYASIELI
+136 GRASIELI
-144 GNNSNF
+144 GENSEF
-150 YVKGDNESFPCNN
+150 YVKSSEEEFPCNN
-163 SKLYYNIVDNAKINI
+163 SKLYYNIVGNAKINI
-178 DSTLSGIFLYTD
+178 DSTLSGMFLYTD
-190 KEIFIDMKPNVTT
+190 KEIFIDIKPNVTT
-203 YNIDVDYKNVTYY
+203 YSIDTHQETISFY

-225 FTFNPKNADESSHV
+225 TTFNPTNAEANYK

-244 NVIKIINDVD
+244 NVIQIINDVD

-268 KTEDVQYKFPSLKRL
+268 KTEDVQYKFPILKKL

-293 FKESVYTYHLVVPST
+293 FKEDVYTYHLVVPST

-316 DADNDVNVEIVGN
+316 DADNDVNVEIIGN

-356 TKTEKEEDTKIPD
+356 NKTEKEEDSKLPVIDEPTNDD
-369 IKEDDE
+369 IKET
-375 KKDEVVKK
+375 KN

-388 ILIGLFSILIVLSYI
+388 ILIGVFSILIVVSYI
-403 LYDIFYNRKKKLK
+403 LYDIYNNKKKSQ
-416 EESITDDVG
+416 EENNDEIKNDTEENN
-425 TNEETDNEENDVDE
+425 TNESNNNEE
-439 TNDKE
+439 

>member
-1 MKKFLMLLISFFMF
+1 MF

-23 ISCNLQ
+23 VSCNLQ
-29 KAVNNNTEYSKGD
+29 KEVNNNTEYSKGD

-60 KADIQI
+60 KANVQL

-76 PDYNDESVYIE
+76 SDYNDESVYIE

-114 YVNGGDI
+114 YLNGGNI

-150 YVKGDNESFPCNN
+150 YVKGDNESFSCNN

-190 KEIFIDMKPNVTT
+190 KEMFIDMKPNVTT
-203 YNIDVDYKNVTYY
+203 YNIDVDYEYVTYY

-244 NVIKIINDVD
+244 NVIQIINDVD

-268 KTEDVQYKFPSLKRL
+268 KTEDVQYKFPSLKKL

-293 FKESVYTYHLVVPST
+293 FKENVYTYHLVVPST

-316 DADNDVNVEIVGN
+316 DADNDVNVEIIGN

-343 NNDYDEGNYYIVV
+343 NNDYDESNYYIVV

-403 LYDIFYNRKKKLK
+403 LYDIFYSRKKKLK
-416 EESITDDVG
+416 EESTTEDVS

>member
-1 MKKFLMLLISFFMF
+1 MKKILMLLISFFMF

-87 DGYKIT
+87 DGYK
-93 NFNTYSSIIDFSIQ
+93 IIDFSIQ

-316 DADNDVNVEIVGN
+316 DADNDVNVEIIGN

-369 IKEDDE
+369 IKEDNE

-416 EESITDDVG
+416 EESTTDDMS

>member
-29 KAVNNNTEYSKGD
+29 KGVNNNTEYSKGD

-48 ITDFYSEDGILN
+48 ITDFYSEYGILD
-60 KADIQI
+60 KANIQI

-76 PDYNDESVYIE
+76 PAYNDENVYIE

-107 NVTGKNM
+107 NITGKNM
-114 YVNGGDI
+114 YVNGGNI
-121 LISKLKFKVKDTAPN
+121 LISKLKFKVKDSAPN
-136 GYASIELI
+136 GQTSIELI
-144 GNNSNF
+144 GDNSEF
-150 YVKGDNESFPCNN
+150 YVKSSEEEFPCNN
-163 SKLYYNIVDNAKINI
+163 SKLYYNIVGNAKINI
-178 DSTLSGIFLYTD
+178 DSTLSGMFLYTD
-190 KEIFIDMKPNVTT
+190 KEIFIDIKPNVTT
-203 YNIDVDYKNVTYY
+203 YSIDTHQETISFY

-225 FTFNPKNADESSHV
+225 TTFNPTNAEV
-239 LKEGK
+239 NYKLKEGK
-244 NVIKIINDVD
+244 NVIQIINDVD

-268 KTEDVQYKFPSLKRL
+268 KTEDVQYKFPSLKKL

-293 FKESVYTYHLVVPST
+293 FKEDVYTYHLVVPST

-316 DADNDVNVEIVGN
+316 DADNDVNVEIIGN

-356 TKTEKEEDTKIPD
+356 NKTEKEDDSKLPVIDEPTNDD
-369 IKEDDE
+369 IKET
-375 KKDEVVKK
+375 KN

-388 ILIGLFSILIVLSYI
+388 ILIGVFSILIVVSYI
-403 LYDIFYNRKKKLK
+403 LYDIYNNKKKSQ
-416 EESITDDVG
+416 EENNDEIKNDTEENN
-425 TNEETDNEENDVDE
+425 TNESNNNEE
-439 TNDKE
+439 

>member
-15 ISFTKADY
+15 ISITKADY

-29 KAVNNNTEYSKGD
+29 KEVNNNTEYSKGD

-48 ITDFYSEDGILN
+48 ITDFYSEDGILD
-60 KADIQI
+60 KANVQI

-76 PDYNDESVYIE
+76 PAYNDENVYIE

-107 NVTGKNM
+107 NITGKNM
-114 YVNGGDI
+114 YVNGGNI
-121 LISKLKFKVKDTAPN
+121 LISKLKFKVKDSAPN
-136 GYASIELI
+136 GQTSIELI
-144 GNNSNF
+144 GDSSEF
-150 YVKGDNESFPCNN
+150 YVKSSEEEFSCNN
-163 SKLYYNIVDNAKINI
+163 SKLYYNIVGNAKINI
-178 DSTLSGIFLYTD
+178 DSTLSGMFLYTD
-190 KEIFIDMKPNVTT
+190 KEIFIDIKPNVTT
-203 YNIDVDYKNVTYY
+203 YSIDTHQESISFY

-225 FTFNPKNADESSHV
+225 TTFNPTNAEV
-239 LKEGK
+239 NYKLKEGK
-244 NVIKIINDVD
+244 NVIQIINDVD
-254 GVKTTYTLNINYAK
+254 GAKTTYTLNINYAK
-268 KTEDVQYKFPSLKRL
+268 KTEDVQYKFPSLKKL

-293 FKESVYTYHLVVPST
+293 FKEDVYTYHLVVPST

-316 DADNDVNVEIVGN
+316 DADNDVNVEIIGN

-356 TKTEKEEDTKIPD
+356 TKTEKEEDSKLPVIDEPTNDD
-369 IKEDDE
+369 IKET
-375 KKDEVVKK
+375 KN

-388 ILIGLFSILIVLSYI
+388 ILIGVFSILIVVSYI
-403 LYDIFYNRKKKLK
+403 LYDIYNNKKKSQ
-416 EESITDDVG
+416 EENNDEIKNDTEENN
-425 TNEETDNEENDVDE
+425 TNESNNNEE
-439 TNDKE
+439 

>member
-1 MKKFLMLLISFFMF
+1 MKKFLILLISFFMF

-29 KAVNNNTEYSKGD
+29 KGVNNNTEYSKGD

-48 ITDFYSEDGILN
+48 ITDFYSEYGILD
-60 KADIQI
+60 KANVQI

-76 PDYNDESVYIE
+76 PVYNDENVYIE

-107 NVTGKNM
+107 NITGKNM
-114 YVNGGDI
+114 YVNGGNI
-121 LISKLKFKVKDTAPN
+121 LISKLKFKIKDTAPN

-163 SKLYYNIVDNAKINI
+163 SKLYYNIVDNAKVNI

-203 YNIDVDYKNVTYY
+203 YNIDVDYENVTYY

-225 FTFNPKNADESSHV
+225 FTFNPKNADESSYK

-254 GVKTTYTLNINYAK
+254 GVKTTYTLNINYVK

-316 DADNDVNVEIVGN
+316 DADNDVNVEIIGN

-369 IKEDDE
+369 IKEDNE

-403 LYDIFYNRKKKLK
+403 LYDIFYSRKKKLK
-416 EESITDDVG
+416 EESTTDDVS
-425 TNEETDNEENDVDE
+425 TNEDIDNEENDVDE

>member
-15 ISFTKADY
+15 ISFTEADY

-29 KAVNNNTEYSKGD
+29 KEVNNNTEYSKGD

-48 ITDFYSEDGILN
+48 ITDFYSEDGILD
-60 KADIQI
+60 KANVQI

-76 PDYNDESVYIE
+76 PAYNDENVYIE

-107 NVTGKNM
+107 NITGKNM
-114 YVNGGDI
+114 YVNGGNI
-121 LISKLKFKVKDTAPN
+121 LISKLKFKVKDSAPN
-136 GYASIELI
+136 GRASIELI
-144 GNNSNF
+144 GDNSEF
-150 YVKGDNESFPCNN
+150 YVKSSEEEFPCNN
-163 SKLYYNIVDNAKINI
+163 SKLYYNIVGNAKINI
-178 DSTLSGIFLYTD
+178 DSTLSGMSLYTD
-190 KEIFIDMKPNVTT
+190 KEIFIDIKPNVTT
-203 YNIDVDYKNVTYY
+203 YSIDTHQESISFY

-225 FTFNPKNADESSHV
+225 TTFNPTNAEANYK

-244 NVIKIINDVD
+244 NVIQIINDVD

-268 KTEDVQYKFPSLKRL
+268 KTEDVQYKFPSLKKL

-293 FKESVYTYHLVVPST
+293 FKEDVYTYHLVVPST

-316 DADNDVNVEIVGN
+316 DADNDVNVEIIGN

-356 TKTEKEEDTKIPD
+356 TKTEKEEDTKIPVIDEPTDDD
-369 IKEDDE
+369 IKET
-375 KKDEVVKK
+375 KN

-388 ILIGLFSILIVLSYI
+388 ILIGVFSILIVVSYI
-403 LYDIFYNRKKKLK
+403 LYDIYNNKKKSQ
-416 EESITDDVG
+416 EENNDEIKNDTEENN
-425 TNEETDNEENDVDE
+425 TNESNNNEE
-439 TNDKE
+439 

>member
-1 MKKFLMLLISFFMF
+1 MF

-29 KAVNNNTEYSKGD
+29 KGVNNNTEYSKGD

-48 ITDFYSEDGILN
+48 ITDFYSEDGILD
-60 KADIQI
+60 KANVQI

-76 PDYNDESVYIE
+76 PAYNDENVYIE

-107 NVTGKNM
+107 NITGKNM
-114 YVNGGDI
+114 YVNGGNI
-121 LISKLKFKVKDTAPN
+121 LISKLKFKVKDSAPN
-136 GYASIELI
+136 GRASIELI
-144 GNNSNF
+144 GDNSEF
-150 YVKGDNESFPCNN
+150 YVKSSEEEFPCNN
-163 SKLYYNIVDNAKINI
+163 SKLYYNIVGNAKINI
-178 DSTLSGIFLYTD
+178 DSTLSGMFLYTD
-190 KEIFIDMKPNVTT
+190 KEIFIDIKPNVTT
-203 YNIDVDYKNVTYY
+203 YSIDTHQETISFY

-225 FTFNPKNADESSHV
+225 TTFNPTNAEANYK

-244 NVIKIINDVD
+244 NVIQIINDVD

-268 KTEDVQYKFPSLKRL
+268 KTEDVQYKFPILKKL

-293 FKESVYTYHLVVPST
+293 FKEDVYTYHLVVPST

-316 DADNDVNVEIVGN
+316 DADNDVNVEIIGN

-356 TKTEKEEDTKIPD
+356 NKTEKEEDSKLPVIDEPTNDD
-369 IKEDDE
+369 IKET
-375 KKDEVVKK
+375 KN

-388 ILIGLFSILIVLSYI
+388 ILIGVFSILIVVSYI
-403 LYDIFYNRKKKLK
+403 LYDIYNNKKKSQ
-416 EESITDDVG
+416 EEHNDDIKNDTEENN
-425 TNEETDNEENDVDE
+425 TNESNNNEE
-439 TNDKE
+439 